1 MEKSKDRRQGPRV
14 VARHRSAAKENIQKP
29 MLFNT
34 PGRQVG
40 CPTVGPLNLDLD
52 VGERKR
58 EKGSH
63 CSQQGAMNP
72 GKYPRF
78 HARA

>member
-14 VARHRSAAKENIQKP
+14 VARHRSAAEENIEQP
-29 MLFNT
+29 MVFDT
-34 PGRQVG
+34 PGRQIGRPAVW
-40 CPTVGPLNLDLD
+40 PLDLDLD

-58 EKGSH
+58 EKGRH
-63 CSQQGAMNP
+63 CPQQGAMNP
-72 GKYPRF
+72 RKYPRI